1 MKLVNSTQKDIER
14 IQIPKGLPPIL
25 FWFGSNWICAHFF
38 HVKSNWFLLTLRLAL
53 YNVACWY
60 QKKFS
65 DMFVFSSVMKKST
78 CPVFD
83 SVSQLLF
90 YIRWRLVAIRQL
102 ISYTENLIKRQ
113 KSWKSATY
121 KNVKQVKVRYI
132 ITIIIIIKHKEI
144 PVKKSGIFI

>member
-1 MKLVNSTQKDIER
+1 MWHADI
-14 IQIPKGLPPIL
+14 K
-25 FWFGSNWICAHFF
+25 
-38 HVKSNWFLLTLRLAL
+38 
-53 YNVACWY
+53 
-60 QKKFS
+60 KKFS

-132 ITIIIIIKHKEI
+132 ITIIIIKKYKEI
-144 PVKKSGIFI
+144 PVKKSGIFIRIYLLMK